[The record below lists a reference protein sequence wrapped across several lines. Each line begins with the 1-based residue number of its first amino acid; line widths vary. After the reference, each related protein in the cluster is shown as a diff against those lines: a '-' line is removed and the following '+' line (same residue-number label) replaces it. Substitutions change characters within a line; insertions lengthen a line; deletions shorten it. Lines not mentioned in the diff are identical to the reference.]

1 MNTPLV
7 ELQVNK
13 EWFNVSDATVR
24 FTVASTY
31 QRSSWDW
38 IAIYK
43 VFLGSLSHNSSD
55 HFLRFDAL
63 CQCLMPLATSAQVG
77 FRHYKDYQAYI
88 WAKGEHATQVCQ
100 ALTFTHL
107 FCTTTKFR
115 VNFFPDLSSSGHIFR
130 GGFAK
135 RWLWIHTGLLQ

>member
-1 MNTPLV
+1 M

-43 VFLGSLSHNSSD
+43 VILGYFFTQRLLIISNNLVPCVSI
-55 HFLRFDAL
+55 LI
-63 CQCLMPLATSAQVG
+63 PLATSAQVG

-100 ALTFTHL
+100 VLTFTHL
-107 FCTTTKFR
+107 FGTMANFR
-115 VNFFPDLSSSGHIFR
+115 INFFTVLSPPGHIFR

-135 RWLWIHTGLLQ
+135 R